1 MLTTSKTINISGYS
15 QLNENSKP
23 YVYFSASIDKNG
35 STSVNYSI
43 QDKEIFN
50 ANQDLFE
57 ADRKAFEDEVRKLAN

>member
-1 MLTTSKTINISGYS
+1 MLTTSKTINVSGYS
-15 QLNENSKP
+15 RVNENEKP
-23 YVYFSASIDKNG
+23 YVYFNASIDKAG
-35 STSVNYSI
+35 AISVNYSI

>member
-1 MLTTSKTINISGYS
+1 MLTISKTINVSGYS
-15 QLNENSKP
+15 RVDESNKP

-35 STSVNYSI
+35 ATSVNYSI

-50 ANQDLFE
+50 TNQDLFE

>member
-15 QLNENSKP
+15 QLNENDKP
-23 YVYFSASIDKNG
+23 YVYFSASIDKTGTTN
-35 STSVNYSI
+35 VNYSI

-57 ADRKAFEDEVRKLAN
+57 TDRKLFEDKVKKLAI

>member
-15 QLNENSKP
+15 QVNENGKP
-23 YVYFSASIDKNG
+23 YVYFSASIDKSGTTN
-35 STSVNYSI
+35 VNYSI

-57 ADRKAFEDEVRKLAN
+57 ADRKAFADEVKKLAN

>member
-15 QLNENSKP
+15 QVNENDKP

-35 STSVNYSI
+35 VTSVNYSI

>member
-1 MLTTSKTINISGYS
+1 MLATSKTINISGYS
-15 QLNENSKP
+15 RVNENDKP
-23 YVYFSASIDKNG
+23 YVYFSASIDKSGTTN
-35 STSVNYSI
+35 VNYSI

>member
-1 MLTTSKTINISGYS
+1 MLTTSKTINVSGYS
-15 QLNENSKP
+15 RVDESSKP

-35 STSVNYSI
+35 TTSVNYSI

-57 ADRKAFEDEVRKLAN
+57 NDRKEFEDEVKKLAN